1 VAAGAFVAAHA
12 MNCLAGCR
20 VICCMRTHLKTYIAI
35 AILALIAA
43 AALLGSPWMNQRFHM
58 PAEKTQAQQRETAG
72 STREPAVSK
81 RE

>member
-1 VAAGAFVAAHA
+1 MLRVSPF
-12 MNCLAGCR
+12 MRMPMKTSLA
-20 VICCMRTHLKTYIAI
+20 L

-72 STREPAVSK
+72 STREPAVSNHH
-81 RE
+81 

>member
-1 VAAGAFVAAHA
+1 MLQV
-12 MNCLAGCR
+12 CP
-20 VICCMRTHLKTYIAI
+20 CMRMPMKTFLAA

-58 PAEKTQAQQRETAG
+58 PAEKSQAQQRETAG
-72 STREPAVSK
+72 SPREPAVSK